1 MIESAVAYIAGLFAA
16 TGLWMPAAV
25 VLVAGL
31 MRGFAGFG
39 SAMLMAPVF
48 AVLFGPTD
56 MIATVVA
63 IELAVSLQLF
73 PAARRECDWRIIGP
87 MSVVACV
94 AMPFGAWLLANVD
107 KNLIVKVVSGIIVV
121 FVLMMAAG
129 LRYRG
134 ERSVAAGMA
143 VGAMSGVMMATT
155 SVGGPP
161 VLMYLLAGNDPPA
174 RHRANIITYYMATQI
189 PLILIM
195 FWYGLAG
202 IDAILRGIVLL
213 PLMLVG
219 AWIGGSCSTR
229 ATSASI
235 AMWRS
240 SSCSA
245 PVLSDCCATGS
256 SAEADVG
263 QDKRSRML
271 AEAP

>member
-1 MIESAVAYIAGLFAA
+1 VASCGRLHPPGRRVIDSVTTYLVALFAG
-16 TGLWMPAAV
+16 TGFWVPAGV

-87 MSVVACV
+87 MSVVACL
-94 AMPFGAWLLANVD
+94 AMPLGAWLLASVD
-107 KNLIVKVVSGIIVV
+107 KGLVVKVVSGIIVA
-121 FVLMMAAG
+121 FVLIMAAG

-134 ERSVAAGMA
+134 RRSVAAGMV
-143 VGAMSGVMMATT
+143 VGAVSGMMMATT

-174 RHRANIITYYMATQI
+174 RHRANIITYYMATQF
-189 PLILIM
+189 PLIGIM
-195 FWYGLAG
+195 FLYGLAG
-202 IDAILRGIVLL
+202 VGALVRGLVLL
-213 PLMLVG
+213 PLMLLG
-219 AWIGGSCSTR
+219 AWIGR
-229 ATSASI
+229 LLFDPRNERLYRNVA
-235 AMWRS
+235 
-240 SSCSA
+240 
-245 PVLSDCCATGS
+245 
-256 SAEADVG
+256 
-263 QDKRSRML
+263 L
-271 AEAP
+271 AILFVAGAFGLLRDWIIR

>member
-1 MIESAVAYIAGLFAA
+1 VRVLRLHPGLRVFDIVAYIASLFEA
-16 TGLWMPAAV
+16 TGFWLPAAV

-87 MSVVACV
+87 MSIVACL
-94 AMPFGAWLLANVD
+94 AMPFGAWLLASVD
-107 KNLIVKVVSGIIVV
+107 KGLIVKAVSGIIVV
-121 FVLMMAAG
+121 FVLIMAAG
-129 LRYRG
+129 LRYHGR
-134 ERSVAAGMA
+134 RSVASGMV
-143 VGAMSGVMMATT
+143 VGAVSGVMMATT

-174 RHRANIITYYMATQI
+174 RHRANIITYYMATQF

-202 IDAILRGIVLL
+202 VGSIARGLVLL
-213 PLMLVG
+213 PLMLLG
-219 AWIGGSCSTR
+219 AWIGRRLFDPRNERLYRNVSLVILFGAGAFGLLR
-229 ATSASI
+229 DWI
-235 AMWRS
+235 M
-240 SSCSA
+240 
-245 PVLSDCCATGS
+245 G
-256 SAEADVG
+256 
-263 QDKRSRML
+263 
-271 AEAP
+271 

>member
-1 MIESAVAYIAGLFAA
+1 MASLFEA
-16 TGLWMPAAV
+16 TGFWLPAAV

-87 MSVVACV
+87 MSVVACL
-94 AMPFGAWLLANVD
+94 AMPFGAWLLASVD
-107 KNLIVKVVSGIIVV
+107 KGLIVKAVSGIIVV
-121 FVLMMAAG
+121 FVLIMATG
-129 LRYRG
+129 LRYHGR
-134 ERSVAAGMA
+134 RSVAGGMA
-143 VGAMSGVMMATT
+143 VGAISGVMMATT

-161 VLMYLLAGNDPPA
+161 VLMYLLAGNDPPT
-174 RHRANIITYYMATQI
+174 RHRANIIAYYMATQF

-202 IDAILRGIVLL
+202 VGSIARGLVLL
-213 PLMLVG
+213 PLMLAG
-219 AWIGGSCSTR
+219 AWIGRLLFNPQSERLYRNVALVILFAAGAFGLLR
-229 ATSASI
+229 DWI
-235 AMWRS
+235 I
-240 SSCSA
+240 
-245 PVLSDCCATGS
+245 G
-256 SAEADVG
+256 
-263 QDKRSRML
+263 
-271 AEAP
+271 

>member
-1 MIESAVAYIAGLFAA
+1 MIDSVIAYIAALFAA
-16 TGLWMPAAV
+16 TGFWIPAVV

-73 PAARRECDWRIIGP
+73 PSARGDCDWRIVGP
-87 MSVVACV
+87 MSVVVCL
-94 AMPFGAWLLANVD
+94 AMPLGAWLLASVD
-107 KNLIVKVVSGIIVV
+107 KGLIVKTVSGIIVV
-121 FVLMMAAG
+121 FVLIMASG
-129 LRYRG
+129 IRYRG
-134 ERSVAAGMA
+134 ERSVGAGMV
-143 VGAMSGVMMATT
+143 VGALSGVMMATT

-174 RHRANIITYYMATQI
+174 RHRANIITYYMATQV
-189 PLILIM
+189 PLIGIM

-202 IDAILRGIVLL
+202 VGSIVRGLVLL

-219 AWIGGSCSTR
+219 AWIGR
-229 ATSASI
+229 LLFNPRDERLY
-235 AMWRS
+235 RS
-240 SSCSA
+240 VA
-245 PVLSDCCATGS
+245 
-256 SAEADVG
+256 
-263 QDKRSRML
+263 L
-271 AEAP
+271 AILFGAGAFGLLRDLIIR

>member
-1 MIESAVAYIAGLFAA
+1 MLDSILAYLASLFEA
-16 TGLWMPAAV
+16 TGFWLPAAV

-31 MRGFAGFG
+31 LRGFAGFG

-87 MSVVACV
+87 MSVVACL
-94 AMPFGAWLLANVD
+94 AMPFGAWLLASVD
-107 KNLIVKVVSGIIVV
+107 KGLIVKAVSGIIVV
-121 FVLMMAAG
+121 FVLILATG
-129 LRYRG
+129 VRYHGR
-134 ERSVAAGMA
+134 RSVAAGMA
-143 VGAMSGVMMATT
+143 VGAISGVMMATT

-174 RHRANIITYYMATQI
+174 RHRANIITYYMATQF

-195 FWYGLAG
+195 FLYGLAG
-202 IDAILRGIVLL
+202 VGSIARGLVLL

-219 AWIGGSCSTR
+219 AGIGRLLFDPQSERLYRNVALVILFAAGAFGLLRDWIMR
-229 ATSASI
+229 
-235 AMWRS
+235 
-240 SSCSA
+240 
-245 PVLSDCCATGS
+245 
-256 SAEADVG
+256 
-263 QDKRSRML
+263 
-271 AEAP
+271 

>member
-1 MIESAVAYIAGLFAA
+1 VIESAVSYLAAPFAA
-16 TGLWMPAAV
+16 TGFWLPAV
-25 VLVAGL
+25 VVLAAGM

-73 PAARRECDWRIIGP
+73 PAARRECDWRIVGP
-87 MSVVACV
+87 MSVVACL
-94 AMPFGAWLLANVD
+94 AMPLGAWLLASVD

-134 ERSVAAGMA
+134 RRSVAGGML
-143 VGAMSGVMMATT
+143 VGGLSGVMMATT

-161 VLMYLLAGNDPPA
+161 VLIYLLAGNDPPA

-202 IDAILRGIVLL
+202 LEAIVRGIVLL
-213 PLMLVG
+213 PLMLLG
-219 AWIGGSCSTR
+219 AWIGHLLFDPRNERLYRRVALVILFGAGAFGLLR
-229 ATSASI
+229 DWI
-235 AMWRS
+235 I
-240 SSCSA
+240 
-245 PVLSDCCATGS
+245 G
-256 SAEADVG
+256 
-263 QDKRSRML
+263 
-271 AEAP
+271 